1 MYRLSVGRGCVYCI
15 RGCPC
20 VLCVCVCARWPVQGT
35 AARINIMDEE
45 QSPRFQFQSKIS
57 NHKLFFSISIGQS
70 DMFMK
75 CDVVIGL
82 QQQLIIEYSA

>member
-1 MYRLSVGRGCVYCI
+1 MCILYKRVSMCAVCV
-15 RGCPC
+15 
-20 VLCVCVCARWPVQGT
+20 CVCVCARWPVQGT